1 MDIFTAIIVY
11 LIIWWVVLFAVLP
24 WGVKPPADHQT
35 GNVAS
40 APETPDIKKKF
51 IITSVIAALFLA
63 LTILLIELNI
73 LDFRE
78 ISNQL
83 FKESMSS

>member
-24 WGVKPPADHQT
+24 WGVKPSADHQT

-51 IITSVIAALFLA
+51 VITSVVAAMFLA

-83 FKESMSS
+83 FKESISS

>member
-35 GNVAS
+35 GNVSS
-40 APETPDIKKKF
+40 APDTPDLKKKF
-51 IITSVIAALFLA
+51 IITSVIAAIFLA
-63 LTILLIELNI
+63 LTILLINLDVI
-73 LDFRE
+73 DFRE